1 MLMVVALAGRRID
14 APDAQRPRF
23 PLANVDAVGKQL
35 RTLFAR
41 LMPSVIVC
49 SAACGADLLALDA
62 ARKLGIRR
70 RIVLPFDAPHFRATS
85 VVDRPGDWGALF
97 DSLYEEARSRNELVI
112 LSHGEGGDQNAYV
125 ATTDRIVAEALALLK
140 GQGGRRGAESSN
152 DGSTAVVV
160 WEGGSR
166 GEGDLTAEFAELA
179 RKRGM
184 RVVEVKT
191 FGKPEVRKV

>member
-1 MLMVVALAGRRID
+1 MVVALAGRRID

-23 PLANVDAVGKQL
+23 PLANVDAVGKRL
-35 RTLFAR
+35 RTLLAR
-41 LMPSVIVC
+41 LMPSAIVC

-70 RIVLPFDAPHFRATS
+70 RIVLPFDAPGFRATS

-97 DSLYEEARSRNELVI
+97 DSLYEEARSRNDLVI
-112 LSHGEGGDQNAYV
+112 LSHEEGGDQDAYA
-125 ATTDRIVAEALALLK
+125 ATTDRIVAEAFALLK

-152 DGSTAVVV
+152 DGPTAVVV

-184 RVVEVKT
+184 RVVEVET
-191 FGKPEVRKV
+191 VAKPEVRKV